1 MILFTYILYQDPFYT
16 GAYLKRLADHNH
28 LNLVSYLLI
37 RNSILTREGVTNG
50 DAKGHFKFCMFSHCS
65 SLERIRPNGIVAT
78 NSSLISAST
87 CFNLVPARRPCDVT
101 LSHH

>member
-65 SLERIRPNGIVAT
+65 SLEQIRSDGILDTSTDVVCK
-78 NSSLISAST
+78 ISRQI
-87 CFNLVPARRPCDVT
+87 VGP
-101 LSHH
+101 H